1 MPEAVVFDVPA
12 LLKLSFCEIEEQW
25 FCDFTLP
32 PVDGIMRGEIGA
44 TLYLLREASVSDGGP
59 LVVINLSSDEAVL
72 RTDSLSKYIFE
83 RIGTIARS
91 IYTTNVTIP
100 LNWHV
105 HREGSLA
112 SVYAASKSI
121 GGGVR
126 INFDAHPAGT
136 EDLFVFSRTEES
148 VDFDLLRRYD
158 DLYLKARANYSEAIA
173 KTRTKNREKFG
184 TGITL
189 REKIA
194 GGCTTG
200 TSLSDWYKVKFTDE
214 QRRLIDMPHN
224 GPVRVRGAAGT
235 GKTLALVVKFLHD
248 GCRFEKEQK
257 SARFCFLTHS
267 SGTVSSVTTLCSILD
282 PLGLTLGYGKSVQL
296 QIRTLYDLAFEY
308 LRFDTDQLKP
318 LSLDGR
324 EGRIL
329 QTELVHGILSA
340 MWSNKLAVARYSD
353 VSPHI
358 SDGWARHSERDNRF
372 VPAVLNEFASVLD
385 ADGVWANTE
394 KGEKYARGTLGYR
407 PVYLMD
413 LPTEVDRRFILEI
426 HRLYRKELSD
436 MKALSV
442 DQMVADFNSF
452 LNGNTW
458 DRLNSSKGFDAVF
471 VDELHLFSA
480 IEREILHKL
489 IRSWGDESISVSR
502 GEEKPPRPPIFM
514 AYDVKQAPRDSFV
527 QLGDKDAALFSPSSQ
542 LQQSDLIKLSKV
554 FRYTPQIADFLYD
567 LDAAFPAINMAGE
580 WEELAAESQV
590 QVGEKPTLS
599 LFKTQAALVRD
610 ILKAAADDAKRRG
623 GRKVAVLCVNESLY
637 DQYVK
642 IAMGRYPNNF
652 IEIGSRDA
660 SPDLRHSGKKAV
672 LSMPEFVAGLQFEVV
687 YLIHVDSQDFPMEMN
702 PGEKRRAISTVYL
715 GASRAE
721 LILKLVACEER
732 GGPAQ
737 YLDMALQRQSIV
749 SREALDVL

>member
-1 MPEAVVFDVPA
+1 MPETVVFDVPA
-12 LLKLSFCEIEEQW
+12 LLKLTLCEIDEGW
-25 FCDFTLP
+25 FDEYSLP
-32 PVDGIMRGEIGA
+32 PIDGIVRLEIGA
-44 TLYLLREASVSDGGP
+44 TLYFLRETRANDGDPLIIVNVSG
-59 LVVINLSSDEAVL
+59 IEAAL
-72 RTDSLSKYIFE
+72 RADNVSKYSLE

-91 IYTTNVTIP
+91 IYTSNVTIP
-100 LNWHV
+100 LNWHI

-112 SVYAASKSI
+112 SVYAATKSI
-121 GGGVR
+121 GGGAR

-136 EDLFVFSRTEES
+136 EDLFVFSRTDES
-148 VDFDLLRRYD
+148 VKFELLRRYD
-158 DLYLKARANYSEAIA
+158 DLYLRARANYPQLAV
-173 KTRTKNREKFG
+173 KRTKNKEQFG

-189 REKIA
+189 RRKLAE
-194 GGCTTG
+194 GFTTG

-214 QRRLIDMPHN
+214 QRRLVDMPHN

-248 GCRFEKEQK
+248 GCKFENEHRN
-257 SARFCFLTHS
+257 ARFCFLTHS
-267 SGTVSSVTTLCSILD
+267 SGTVSSVATLCSILD
-282 PLGLTLGYGKSVQL
+282 PLGLTLGYGKHVQL

-308 LRFDTDQLKP
+308 LRFDLDQLKP

-329 QTELVHGILSA
+329 QAELVHSILSS
-340 MWSNKLAVARYSD
+340 MWNNKLSVARYSD
-353 VSPHI
+353 VSTHI
-358 SDGWARHSERDNRF
+358 REGWERHSERDDRF

-413 LPTEVDRRFILEI
+413 LPTEVDRRFILEV
-426 HRLYRKELSD
+426 HRRYRKELSD
-436 MKALSV
+436 MKTLSV

-458 DRLNSSKGFDAVF
+458 DRLKSAKGFDAVF

-480 IEREILHKL
+480 TEREILHKL
-489 IRSWGDESISVSR
+489 IRSWGDERITVSR

-514 AYDVKQAPRDSFV
+514 AYDVKQAPRDTFA
-527 QLGDKDAALFSPSSQ
+527 QLGDKDTALFSPSSQ
-542 LQQSDLIKLSKV
+542 LQQSDLIKLSRV
-554 FRYTPQIADFLYD
+554 FRYTPQIAEFLYD

-580 WEELAAESQV
+580 WEELAADSQI
-590 QVGEKPTLS
+590 QAGEKPTLS
-599 LFKTQAALVRD
+599 LFKTQTALVREV
-610 ILKAAADDAKRRG
+610 LKAAVDDAKRLG
-623 GRKVAVLCVNESLY
+623 GRRVAILCANERLF
-637 DQYVK
+637 DQYAK
-642 IAMGRYPNNF
+642 IAMGRYPGNF

-660 SPDLRHSGKKAV
+660 FPDLRHSGKKAV
-672 LSMPEFVAGLQFEVV
+672 LSMPEFVAGLQFEIV

-702 PGEKRRAISTVYL
+702 PGEKRRAISNVYL

-721 LILKLVACEER
+721 LTLKLIACEER

-737 YLDMALQRQSIV
+737 YLDMALQRQSILAK
-749 SREALDVL
+749 EAVDAL